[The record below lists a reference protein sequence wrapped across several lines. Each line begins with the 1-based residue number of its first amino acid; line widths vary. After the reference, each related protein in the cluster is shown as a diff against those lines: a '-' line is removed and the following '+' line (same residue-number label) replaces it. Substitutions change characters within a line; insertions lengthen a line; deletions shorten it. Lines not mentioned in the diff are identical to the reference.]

1 MSSVTD
7 QILSAWDDDEEA
19 EGAVVEQPAEE
30 QPEEVVEEEQPE
42 PDEQDDEQAEEEDA
56 QEDAEEEEVVE
67 EGDEQEA
74 EEEEVDDFSDDPQV
88 IAYLA
93 KYQNDPERALKAAVQ
108 LQQALGRQGQEKAV
122 LTRRVQELEAEIAQ
136 QQAFQVGQLL
146 SPEQQTWVEEAIS
159 SQNPG
164 NYVQQAVRAGEFD
177 LARAVCAEWAREQ
190 PYEAMRVSQA
200 VDGAEYNMHA
210 QQYTAPTEEPVDHS
224 MLLNALVD
232 NFPDMPLYEQQM
244 LSTLSNLGPA
254 HPLVQDAQS
263 ADFAASAKAII
274 NLYEI
279 ARAQTATVKSTRER
293 LNGKAKTDAAEAR
306 RRAVVSSSQVSPGP
320 SETPRAATIM
330 PGLTLQQLDAEW
342 EKE

>member
-1 MSSVTD
+1 MPPSVTD
-7 QILSAWDDDEEA
+7 QIISAWDDEEA

-42 PDEQDDEQAEEEDA
+42 PDQEDGEEAEEEDA
-56 QEDAEEEEVVE
+56 QEDEEEAVEEGEDEETAEEEP
-67 EGDEQEA
+67 DE
-74 EEEEVDDFSDDPQV
+74 FSDDPQV

-146 SPEQQTWVEEAIS
+146 SPEQQTWVEEAIG

-244 LSTLSNLGPA
+244 LTTLNNLGPG

-279 ARAQTATVKSTRER
+279 ARARTATVKSTRER

-306 RRAVVSSSQVSPGP
+306 RRAVVSSSQATPGP